1 MNGFHEHNIEQKTL
15 NPNIAYSVSIYIKDQ
30 DKTNLCYYKEG

>member
-15 NPNIAYSVSIYIKDQ
+15 NPNIAYSVIYIKYQ